1 MSVYDSRFYSAS
13 RFQVSS
19 KGTLMKDFSF
29 FHTLLLSDFLRLPV
43 CDERRLHSQTIRL
56 LIIYMKKLLDSD
68 WLRAVQFRGNTSA
81 KSVTPVQITNR
92 RGRKQ
97 RPGFSLGKQQ

>member
-1 MSVYDSRFYSAS
+1 
-13 RFQVSS
+13 
-19 KGTLMKDFSF
+19 
-29 FHTLLLSDFLRLPV
+29 
-43 CDERRLHSQTIRL
+43 
-56 LIIYMKKLLDSD
+56 MKKLLDSD

-97 RPGFSLGKQQ
+97 RPGFSLGKEQ